1 MTGGSTWTC
10 FRCLSRSVR
19 LAQPRRPFASLR
31 QYSTAVAAD
40 GLELSPVLL
49 NRAQSLAREH
59 ATLSAKQAETFDR
72 AAAKRLGELAP
83 VAKALEDLKK
93 ANESITELR
102 VLIDEPSTDA
112 ELRSLAEED
121 ISTTIGSLSSLS
133 ATLKRAL
140 IPRHPFADMPCLIE
154 IRPGAGGDEAGLFA
168 SELLR
173 MYTSFCSSRGLRTA
187 VIKKEAEDT
196 VGAGAEERLSE
207 AVMEVETAG
216 SYNILRTEAGVHRVQ
231 RVPATE
237 AKGRTH
243 TSAVSVMILP
253 SFPDTNQEDS
263 PLNFDDPNSD
273 YYVNPQE
280 VNSEKFRAGGAG
292 GQHVN
297 KTESAVRLTHIPTG
311 TVVSMQDSRSQH
323 ENRRKAWL
331 LLRAKLAHARR
342 EAREQELMELRR
354 GVMGGVGKMGRGD
367 KIRTYNFTQSRC
379 TDHRSGMTV
388 HNIGKVMDGG
398 ENLEKIMESVQ
409 GWLVDQEVE
418 GLCLEQQA
426 TTAQNKTA
434 RKASA

>member
-1 MTGGSTWTC
+1 MLGGPAGTC
-10 FRCLSRSVR
+10 FRW
-19 LAQPRRPFASLR
+19 
-31 QYSTAVAAD
+31 TAD
-40 GLELSPVLL
+40 GLDLSPVLL
-49 NRAQSLAREH
+49 NRARSLAAEH
-59 ATLSAKQAETFDR
+59 ATLSAKQTESFER
-72 AAAKRLGELAP
+72 AAAKRVGELAP
-83 VAKALEDLKK
+83 VAKALKDLDTAK
-93 ANESITELR
+93 ESIAELQA
-102 VLIDEPSTDA
+102 LIDEPSTDA
-112 ELRSLAEED
+112 ELKSLAQED
-121 ISTTIGSLSSLS
+121 ISTTILNLSSLS

-140 IPRHPFADMPCLIE
+140 IPRHPFADLPCLIE

-168 SELLR
+168 AELLR
-173 MYTSFCSSRGLRTA
+173 MYTSFCSRRGLRTT
-187 VIKKEAEDT
+187 VIKKESEDA

-207 AVMEVETAG
+207 VVMEIETAG

-253 SFPDTNQEDS
+253 SFPDNNQEDS

-273 YYVNPQE
+273 YYVNPQD
-280 VNSEKFRAGGAG
+280 VHSEKFRAGGAG

-297 KTESAVRLTHIPTG
+297 KTESAVRLTHVPTG
-311 TVVSMQDSRSQH
+311 IVISMQDSRSQH

-354 GVMGGVGKMGRGD
+354 GAMGGVGKMGRGD

-388 HNIGKVMDGG
+388 HSIGKVMDGG
-398 ENLEKIMESVQ
+398 DNLEKIMESVQ

-418 GLCLEQQA
+418 GLCLEEQA
-426 TTAQNKTA
+426 ATAQGKSA

>member
-1 MTGGSTWTC
+1 MLGSATWTC
-10 FRCLSRSVR
+10 LRCFSRSVR
-19 LAQPRRPFASLR
+19 LAQSSRIIPVSRR
-31 QYSTAVAAD
+31 YSSAVTPKEA
-40 GLELSPVLL
+40 ELSPILL
-49 NRAQSLAREH
+49 NRARALAAEH
-59 ATLSAKQAETFDR
+59 ATLTAQQAESFER
-72 AAAKRLGELAP
+72 AAAKRIGEIAP
-83 VAKALEDLKK
+83 VANALKDWDT
-93 ANESITELR
+93 AHESITELQG
-102 VLIDEPSTDA
+102 LIDEPSTDT
-112 ELRSLAEED
+112 ELKSLAEDD
-121 ISTTIGSLSSLS
+121 ITTTIGTLSSLS

-168 SELLR
+168 AEMLR
-173 MYTSFCSSRGLRTA
+173 MYTSFCSSRGLRTTI
-187 VIKKEAEDT
+187 IKMEAEDG

-207 AVMEVETAG
+207 VVMEVETPG

-253 SFPDTNQEDS
+253 SFPENNQEDS

-273 YYVNPQE
+273 YYVNPQD
-280 VNSEKFRAGGAG
+280 VQSEKFRASGAG

-311 TVVSMQDSRSQH
+311 TVISMQDSRSQH

-331 LLRAKLAHARR
+331 LLRAKLAQARR
-342 EAREQELMELRR
+342 EAREQEMMELRR
-354 GVMGGVGKMGRGD
+354 GAMGGVNKTGRGD

-409 GWLVDQEVE
+409 SWLVDQEVE
-418 GLCLEQQA
+418 ALCLEQQA
-426 TTAQNKTA
+426 ATAEA
-434 RKASA
+434 RSPRKATA

>member
-1 MTGGSTWTC
+1 MLQLFIPFNC
-10 FRCLSRSVR
+10 DLMLIR
-19 LAQPRRPFASLR
+19 LLGTTSD
-31 QYSTAVAAD
+31 VD
-40 GLELSPVLL
+40 LSPVLL
-49 NRAQSLAREH
+49 NRARTLATEH
-59 ATLSAKQAETFDR
+59 ATLSAKQAESFER
-72 AAAKRLGELAP
+72 AAARRLGELAP
-83 VAKALEDLKK
+83 VANALKDWDR
-93 ANESITELR
+93 ANESITELQG
-102 VLIDEPSTDA
+102 LINEPSTDA
-112 ELRSLAEED
+112 ELKSLAQDD
-121 ISTTIGSLSSLS
+121 ITSTIATLSSLS
-133 ATLKRAL
+133 ATLKRTL

-168 SELLR
+168 AEMLR
-173 MYTSFCSSRGLRTA
+173 MYMAFCSSRGLRTA
-187 VIKKEAEDT
+187 IIKKETEDG

-207 AVMEVETAG
+207 AVMEIETPG

-253 SFPDTNQEDS
+253 SFPDNNQGDS

-273 YYVNPQE
+273 YYVNPQD
-280 VNSEKFRAGGAG
+280 VQSEKFRASGAG

-311 TVVSMQDSRSQH
+311 TVISMQDSRSQH

-331 LLRAKLAHARR
+331 LLRAKLAQARR
-342 EAREQELMELRR
+342 EAREQEMMELRR
-354 GVMGGVGKMGRGD
+354 GAMGGVNKTGRGD

-409 GWLVDQEVE
+409 NWLVDQEVE
-418 GLCLEQQA
+418 ALCLEQQA
-426 TTAQNKTA
+426 APTESKTSQ
-434 RKASA
+434 KAAA